1 MQSMLTPDLAALF
14 VSGDYALPF
23 VLAGAMFPFFGKTEK
38 PAAVSKRTVEAITV
52 AVHQFLESRGVINFK
67 VYTLVYED
75 KPVVLIQAE
84 PQKKLRFSNILEI
97 QIKKFIREN
106 LDTDVPGVFWR
117 FKTDYKEEP
126 GPEQADYE
134 FDEQPTYPQ
143 DATTTLVDQP
153 TETQADEK
161 PAELSASAHQENH
174 DELYDI
180 RNTKSGFEVEEIT
193 LGEFDEFL
201 KGTPAGSKPQP
212 KE

>member
-23 VLAGAMFPFFGKTEK
+23 ALMGAMFPFFGKPEK
-38 PAAVSKRTVEAITV
+38 PAVSKRTVEAITV
-52 AVHQFLESRGVINFK
+52 AVHQFLESRGVVNFK

-97 QIKKFIREN
+97 QIKKFIREKV
-106 LDTDVPGVFWR
+106 DTDVPGVFWR

-143 DATTTLVDQP
+143 DATTTLIEQQ
-153 TETQADEK
+153 TQAEEE
-161 PAELSASAHQENH
+161 PAEQPASAHQENH

-201 KGTPAGSKPQP
+201 KGTPSGNKPPP

>member
-1 MQSMLTPDLAALF
+1 MLAPDLIALLA
-14 VSGDYALPF
+14 SGDHTLPF
-23 VLAGAMFPFFGKTEK
+23 VLAGALFPFFGKTVK
-38 PAAVSKRTVEAITV
+38 PAVSKRTVEAITI
-52 AVHQFLESRGVINFK
+52 AVHHFLENRGVINFK

-97 QIKKFIREN
+97 QIKQFIREK
-106 LDTDVPGVFWR
+106 LDKDVPGVFWR
-117 FKTDYKEEP
+117 FKTDYTDAP

-134 FDEQPTYPQ
+134 FDEQPAYPQ
-143 DATTTLVDQP
+143 DATTTLHITDHT
-153 TETQADEK
+153 TETRPSEK
-161 PAELSASAHQENH
+161 PAVQLTAEQQENH

-201 KGTPAGSKPQP
+201 KGGAPTNRQTDK
-212 KE
+212 

>member
-1 MQSMLTPDLAALF
+1 MLTPDLAALF

-23 VLAGAMFPFFGKTEK
+23 ALMGAMFPFFGKPEK
-38 PAAVSKRTVEAITV
+38 PAVSKRTVEAITV
-52 AVHQFLESRGVINFK
+52 AVHQFLESRGVVNFK

-97 QIKKFIREN
+97 QIKKFIREKV
-106 LDTDVPGVFWR
+106 DTDVPGVFWR

-143 DATTTLVDQP
+143 DVTTTPAEQP
-153 TETQADEK
+153 TETQSEEK
-161 PAELSASAHQENH
+161 PAAQAASTPHENH

-201 KGTPAGSKPQP
+201 KGTPSGSKHPS

>member
-1 MQSMLTPDLAALF
+1 MQSMFTPDLAALF
-14 VSGDYALPF
+14 VSGDYTLPF
-23 VLAGAMFPFFGKTEK
+23 ALLGAMFPFFGKTEK
-38 PAAVSKRTVEAITV
+38 PAVSKRTVEAITV
-52 AVHQFLESRGVINFK
+52 AVHQFLESRGVVNFK

-97 QIKKFIREN
+97 QIKKFIREKV
-106 LDTDVPGVFWR
+106 DTDVPGVFWR

-143 DATTTLVDQP
+143 DATTTLVEQ
-153 TETQADEK
+153 ETQAEEK
-161 PAELSASAHQENH
+161 PAEQPASAHQENH

-201 KGTPAGSKPQP
+201 KGGPSNKTPP

>member
-23 VLAGAMFPFFGKTEK
+23 ALMGAMFPFFGKTEK
-38 PAAVSKRTVEAITV
+38 PAVSKRTVEAITV

-97 QIKKFIREN
+97 QIKKFIREKV
-106 LDTDVPGVFWR
+106 DTDVPGVFWR

-143 DATTTLVDQP
+143 DATTTLVEQ
-153 TETQADEK
+153 ETQAEEK
-161 PAELSASAHQENH
+161 PAEQPASAHQENH

-201 KGTPAGSKPQP
+201 KGGPSNKTPP

>member
-1 MQSMLTPDLAALF
+1 MLAPDLVALL
-14 VSGDYALPF
+14 VSGDHTLPF

-38 PAAVSKRTVEAITV
+38 PSVSKQTVEDITI

-97 QIKKFIREN
+97 QIKKYIREK
-106 LDTDVPGVFWR
+106 LDINVPGVFWR
-117 FKTDYKEEP
+117 FKIDYKEDP

-134 FDEQPTYPQ
+134 FDEHPTYPQ
-143 DATTTLVDQP
+143 DVTTTLIDQP
-153 TETQADEK
+153 TETQPGET
-161 PAELSASAHQENH
+161 PAAQSKKAEQQENH

-180 RNTKSGFEVEEIT
+180 RNTKTGFEVEEIT

-201 KGTPAGSKPQP
+201 KGGTPAPKPTD
-212 KE
+212 K

>member
-1 MQSMLTPDLAALF
+1 M
-14 VSGDYALPF
+14 
-23 VLAGAMFPFFGKTEK
+23 GAMFPFFGKPEK
-38 PAAVSKRTVEAITV
+38 PAVSKRTVEAITV

-97 QIKKFIREN
+97 QIKKFIREKV
-106 LDTDVPGVFWR
+106 DTDVPGVFWR

-143 DATTTLVDQP
+143 DATTTLVEQ
-153 TETQADEK
+153 ETQAEEK
-161 PAELSASAHQENH
+161 PAEQPASAHQENH

-201 KGTPAGSKPQP
+201 KGGPSNKTPP